1 MQMQIQIQMKNTNA
15 NAKAN
20 KKFTNANGQL
30 HILSAQCTLF
40 LLSKSLNRFQGQE
53 IIFHKCFKG
62 MVSR

>member
-1 MQMQIQIQMKNTNA
+1 MQIQIQMKNTNA

-40 LLSKSLNRFQGQE
+40 LLSKSSNSF
-53 IIFHKCFKG
+53 
-62 MVSR
+62 